1 MSTTALCISAM
12 LLIIPIAISIK
23 EKLHIAKELIV
34 ASIRAVIQLVILGFI
49 LHFIFDLNS
58 PWILILF
65 VLV

>member
-49 LHFIFDLNS
+49 LQIGRAH
-58 PWILILF
+58 
-65 VLV
+65 V